1 MVKQVFLSS
10 LICFFWASTNGQV
23 NNSIDNQSAIN
34 IYNEILSTRNPNVV
48 IDLLNGVNIE
58 QVAEDSLK
66 SYFYYYKGSAHGQ
79 LSRFDSAIYFL
90 DKASEALP
98 VEQYPII
105 EIQILRAYGNV
116 NWARNF
122 YNIALN
128 NYEKALNISYEVKDP
143 EFQISLLGNIA
154 GIYSKL
160 ENLPLALEY
169 ALKSEEISDKTGVIR
184 PRSHMKI
191 GNYLNG
197 LGQYESAL
205 KSLDKTRKLIITEGR
220 DSIALG
226 VNYVNIATAHLFL
239 ENYSLAKNYLDTAEV
254 ILGKLGYQYQGLYLQ
269 KIEHALGTNNL
280 SRTQQLIKE
289 AEPIF
294 ARQQDQQEVKSL
306 KLLAKELAVKQG
318 KLNEAIRLQEE
329 IYALNDSIKNDK
341 MVNRVYELQTQYETA
356 RKEAEIENLTLAN
369 ALKDEKLISSRNKQY
384 AIGTGG
390 VMSIFILV
398 LFFSFTYKKQK
409 AEREAQELQM
419 EALKKRFME
428 LHASPSELAVSLEFE
443 ELNSKLNTELTER
456 EFECL
461 KLSLEG
467 KTNTEIADQLFIS
480 VSTVKFHLRNTY
492 SKMGVGNR
500 KEAFQLML
508 KTS

>member
-1 MVKQVFLSS
+1 MMRFVLFTVFVCS
-10 LICFFWASTNGQV
+10 LYVLKGQTKETAL
-23 NNSIDNQSAIN
+23 DDQSAIKV
-34 IYNEILSTRNPNVV
+34 YNEILSTRNPHAV
-48 IDLLNGVNIE
+48 IDILNKINIE
-58 QVAEDSLK
+58 QVAEDTLK
-66 SYFYYYKGSAHGQ
+66 SYFYYYKGSAFGQ
-79 LSRFDSAIYFL
+79 LSRFDSSIFYL
-90 DKASEALP
+90 DKASEVLP
-98 VEQYPII
+98 KEQYPII

-116 NWARNF
+116 NWARSF
-122 YNIALN
+122 YYIALEY
-128 NYEKALNISYEVKDP
+128 YEKALDLSYEIKNA

-169 ALKSEEISDKTGVIR
+169 ALKSEEISDRSGVIR

-197 LGQYESAL
+197 LGQYETAL
-205 KSLDKTRKLIITEGR
+205 ESLDKTRKLILTEGK

-239 ENYSLAKNYLDTAEV
+239 KNYKEAKNYLDTAEV
-254 ILGKLGYQYQGLYLQ
+254 ILGKLGYKYPGLYLQ

-280 SRTQQLIKE
+280 TSAKILIE
-289 AEPIF
+289 AAEPLF
-294 ARQQDQQEVKSL
+294 AKQQDQQEVKSL
-306 KLLAKELAVKQG
+306 KLLAKELAIKQG
-318 KLNEAIRLQEE
+318 KLSEAVRLQDE

-356 RKEAEIENLTLAN
+356 RKEAAIENLTLSN

-384 AIGTGG
+384 AIGTGAA
-390 VMSIFILV
+390 MSILVVV
-398 LFFSFTYKKQK
+398 LFFNFKFKKEK

-428 LHASPSELAVSLEFE
+428 LHASPSELAVSLEFD
-443 ELNSKLNTELTER
+443 ELNNKLNTELTER